1 MKKITICFL
10 LFLTTIT
17 LIAQNDKEELPYATV
32 NFVRGYARFLSAC
45 IVNIEFPNQ
54 RMFTFPHNTIVKY
67 KVYSEGDIVITQEGT
82 CQGIYTPVVSKSQ
95 QITIPVKRG
104 NEYFITFESWKIKQ
118 SDVAE
123 ISKLSKYIRDTLNFE
138 ENLDYPILKE
148 SVNNI
153 RGSQGTCFLI
163 NNEGFFIT
171 NYHCVENAKEIYIKG
186 IDGDFTTKYGASI
199 IATDPSNDLALVK
212 ISNNNVKFST
222 PPFSIRANGVNQA
235 ERVYALGFPK
245 AKTMGDELKIT
256 EGIISSKSGL
266 QGDISK
272 FQISAAVNPGNSG
285 GPLIDENG
293 NLIGVIYAKS
303 NIADAAGYAVKAS
316 YLELF
321 LKNIDSFNFPDL
333 TNTLKE
339 LPFTDK
345 IAALKKYV
353 YIIETK

>member
-1 MKKITICFL
+1 MS
-10 LFLTTIT
+10 LT
-17 LIAQNDKEELPYATV
+17 AQNEKEELPYATI
-32 NFVRGYARFLSAC
+32 NFVRGNARFLSTC
-45 IVNIEFPNQ
+45 IVNIEFPYQ
-54 RMFTFPHNTIVKY
+54 RMFTFPHRTVVKY

-82 CQGIYTPVVSKSQ
+82 CQGAYTPVISKSQ
-95 QITIPVKRG
+95 QITISVKRG
-104 NEYFITFESWKIKQ
+104 NEYFVTFESWKIVQ
-118 SDVAE
+118 SEIAE
-123 ISKLSKYIRDTLNFE
+123 ISKLSKYIRDTLKFE

-163 NNEGFFIT
+163 NNEGYFIT
-171 NYHCVENAKEIYIKG
+171 NYHCVENAKEINIKG
-186 IDGDFTTKYGASI
+186 IDGDFSTKYGATI
-199 IATDPSNDLALVK
+199 IASDPSNDLALVK

-222 PPFSIRANGVNQA
+222 PPFSIRSNGVNQA
-235 ERVYALGFPK
+235 EKVYAMGFPK
-245 AKTMGDELKIT
+245 AEAMGKEVKIT
-256 EGIISSKSGL
+256 EGIISAKSGL

-316 YLELF
+316 YLEVF
-321 LKNIDSFNFPDL
+321 LKNVDSFSFPYPSEI
-333 TNTLKE
+333 TLKE
-339 LPFTDK
+339 IPFTEK
-345 IAALKKYV
+345 IATLKKYI